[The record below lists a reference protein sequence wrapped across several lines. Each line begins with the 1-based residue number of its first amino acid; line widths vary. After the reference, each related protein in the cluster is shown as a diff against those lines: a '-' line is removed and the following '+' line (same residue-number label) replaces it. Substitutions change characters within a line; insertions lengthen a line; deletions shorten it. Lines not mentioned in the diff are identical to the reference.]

1 MRFSSTSSRFSASV
15 GSISQHFSR
24 WFPTP
29 RLLVPLSAGIDI
41 SDASIKWVVLD
52 RLGGNLR
59 VINYGFERLAVGI
72 VADGIIHEEEALVLA
87 LARVRSR
94 LGGINHVH
102 AALPEEAAYV
112 FSMHVP
118 EESDRGQ
125 IISMIEFESED
136 RVPVPVNASVYDYD
150 IITKHDG
157 DIGEEVGVSVFP
169 RELAE
174 AYTSVFD
181 AAGFELQSLEIE
193 AQSIARAISNRNSEE
208 PITLSVDFGRDRTGF
223 AVIKKGIPIFTSTI
237 KVGAEEMTRKLIEK
251 LSLSSREAEVFKN
264 EEGLLAEGGIKNPGV
279 EALIGTASALA
290 DEVAKLYHYWDTRRN
305 DKGVRMTPLGRVFI
319 MGGGANLKG
328 LADYISERVQAPA
341 MRPNVWQNVCT
352 FNDYIPPIDRRASL
366 QYAAAIGLALRS
378 F

>member
-150 IITKHDG
+150 IITEHDG
-157 DIGEEVGVSVFP
+157 DIVEEVGVSVFP

-181 AAGFELQSLEIE
+181 AAGFELQSGRAHNSFGRFWKGPNRFRRYQKRHSDFYLHY
-193 AQSIARAISNRNSEE
+193 QSGRRGNDPQIDRK
-208 PITLSVDFGRDRTGF
+208 TLS
-223 AVIKKGIPIFTSTI
+223 
-237 KVGAEEMTRKLIEK
+237 
-251 LSLSSREAEVFKN
+251 
-264 EEGLLAEGGIKNPGV
+264 
-279 EALIGTASALA
+279 
-290 DEVAKLYHYWDTRRN
+290 
-305 DKGVRMTPLGRVFI
+305 
-319 MGGGANLKG
+319 
-328 LADYISERVQAPA
+328 
-341 MRPNVWQNVCT
+341 
-352 FNDYIPPIDRRASL
+352 
-366 QYAAAIGLALRS
+366 
-378 F
+378 